1 MINFDNYIIEPLE
14 FDYRLSEKRIIKE
27 SPRNK
32 KLTSRVG
39 EETIALIGFFPTI
52 QSVLRRMREME
63 IKKALGK
70 DVDIKEAIDIIQKI
84 TDEFEVAIKDYKIF
98 ENNVDK

>member
-27 SPRNK
+27 PPRNK
-32 KLTSRVG
+32 KLTNRVG

-52 QSVLRRMREME
+52 QSALRRMREME
-63 IKKALGK
+63 IKKALGE
-70 DVDIKEAIDIIQKI
+70 DVDLQKAIDIIQKI
-84 TDEFEVAIKDYKIF
+84 SDEFEVAIKDYKIF
-98 ENNVDK
+98 ENSIDK